1 MTGIIANSVYEY
13 LEIASSRA
21 ESMQEKQTET
31 KDQLL
36 IDEMVLNDYKKR
48 QYNLGMVW
56 IDYKKGYDLIPHC
69 WILESFE
76 LVKGSENIVKFIRKL
91 MKNWNTNW
99 TSVEKENIWQMLIS
113 EEAYF
118 REIVLHH
125 YYL

>member
-56 IDYKKGYDLIPHC
+56 INYKKTYSMIPHYL
-69 WILESFE
+69 ILENLG
-76 LVKGSENIVKFIRKL
+76 LVQVSENIVKFIRKI
-91 MKNWNTNW
+91 MKNWNTSL
-99 TSVEKENIWQMLIS
+99 TSVENIWQMLTS
-113 EEAYF
+113 EGAYF
-118 REIVLHH
+118 RVTVRHH

>member
-56 IDYKKGYDLIPHC
+56 INYKKTYSMIPHYL
-69 WILESFE
+69 ILENLG
-76 LVKGSENIVKFIRKL
+76 LVQVSENIVKFIRKL
-91 MKNWNTNW
+91 MKNWNTSL
-99 TSVEKENIWQMLIS
+99 TSVENIWQMLIS
-113 EEAYF
+113 EGAYF
-118 REIVLHH
+118 RVTVRHH